1 MATRTCKKRPVKKL
15 KAAKGL
21 ELDKVALAELEA
33 TASAPPPPVDTS
45 VHDINA
51 NNEEWYGYG

>member
-1 MATRTCKKRPVKKL
+1 L

-33 TASAPPPPVDTS
+33 TASAPPPVDNS